1 MKVLLVALTL
11 LFSAAILLIAGFQ
24 FIRLFVSELI
34 EMVAEA
40 WHSPE
45 QPSSH

>member
-11 LFSAAILLIAGFQ
+11 LFSTAILLIAGFQ
-24 FIRLFVSELI
+24 FIRLFASELI

-40 WHSPE
+40 WRSPE
-45 QPSSH
+45 MPSSH

>member
-1 MKVLLVALTL
+1 MKILLVTLTV
-11 LFSAAILLIAGFQ
+11 LFSAAILLVAGLQ
-24 FIRLFVSELI
+24 LIRLFFSELAEI
-34 EMVAEA
+34 IAEA